1 MLTIITCGRRR
12 IPGRDRTRASAAPR
26 CGAPCRGRLPG
37 ETSRAPAWP
46 PRGPARPRD
55 DGARAGARRVGG
67 AAAPVGVLEPRPG
80 PHPAHGPGPWGSRGG
95 PPGKPS
101 GCCLVTGAGAG
112 AEAAVERLSGR
123 WSARPTGS
131 PAPRWTSRC
140 RGRASRSARG
150 SNSPACTTTFPLCRE
165 GGTRLLPATPLQAG
179 GGGGAPAARASRGGP
194 RLRPRGPASCARRRG
209 PGIRPPALAIG
220 GTPPRFIAM
229 AQGPPP
235 LQVVSGVFPE
245 GDKQG
250 ARGARGGRD
259 LGKSQ
264 VPGLKRLPRHP

>member
-26 CGAPCRGRLPG
+26 CGAPCKGRLPG

-55 DGARAGARRVGG
+55 DGARAEARRVGG
-67 AAAPVGVLEPRPG
+67 AAAPVRVLEPRPG

-101 GCCLVTGAGAG
+101 GRCLVTGAGAG
-112 AEAAVERLSGR
+112 AEAAVERLRGR

-131 PAPRWTSRC
+131 PAPRWTITLPGPGQPVGTRQQLPSLHHHLAPSA
-140 RGRASRSARG
+140 GR
-150 SNSPACTTTFPLCRE
+150 

-179 GGGGAPAARASRGGP
+179 GRGGAPAARASRGGP
-194 RLRPRGPASCARRRG
+194 RLRPRGPASCARRRATRASAPRRSPSAG
-209 PGIRPPALAIG
+209 PRRASSPWRRGPTALAG
-220 GTPPRFIAM
+220 CEWS
-229 AQGPPP
+229 
-235 LQVVSGVFPE
+235 VSG
-245 GDKQG
+245 G
-250 ARGARGGRD
+250 
-259 LGKSQ
+259 
-264 VPGLKRLPRHP
+264 